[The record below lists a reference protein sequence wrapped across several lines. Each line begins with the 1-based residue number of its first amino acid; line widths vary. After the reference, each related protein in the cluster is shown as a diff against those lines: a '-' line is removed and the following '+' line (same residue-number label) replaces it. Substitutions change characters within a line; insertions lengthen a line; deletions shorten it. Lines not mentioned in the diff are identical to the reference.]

1 MRCGIIIKVLNRS
14 HLVIINATNLK
25 MSITLMSLYSLGK
38 LLLKFEFNNVLFFI
52 DLIDSIIETSVIAV
66 QYHCHL
72 YPISG
77 FINSPLKM
85 STLVGDFINSMM
97 TTFYLFVNK
106 LFQITRLRVIK
117 EKLF

>member
-52 DLIDSIIETSVIAV
+52 DLIDSIIETSVSRV
-66 QYHCHL
+66 QNFHQWQCSIIVTCL
-72 YPISG
+72 RPIPV
-77 FINSPLKM
+77 FIFPEQSL
-85 STLVGDFINSMM
+85 SEIF
-97 TTFYLFVNK
+97 
-106 LFQITRLRVIK
+106 
-117 EKLF
+117 